1 MAHNMIKAIILGVAG
16 KMGRRLVTCA
26 ANYPNI
32 KIIGGIEQPGNPFIG
47 KDAGET
53 AGIGNIEA
61 KITDSLDAVIGNSDV
76 CIDFSHH
83 SSTISALPII
93 IKHKKAFVICTTGF
107 DESEIL
113 EIKEASK
120 LIPVL
125 LSPNMSVGVNLLFDL
140 VCEVAAKLGDD
151 YDIEIVEAHHNK
163 KKDAP
168 SGTAAKLAEIAAKS
182 RGRDINKDG
191 IYGRKGMVG
200 ERKTGEIG
208 VHAVRAGDIVGEHTV
223 VFAGPGERI
232 ELIHRAH
239 TRDTFANGALRAAL
253 FIVNKKPG
261 FYSMKDVLSA

>member
-1 MAHNMIKAIILGVAG
+1 MIKTIILGAAG
-16 KMGRRLVTCA
+16 KMGRRVVSCA
-26 ANYPNI
+26 RNYPDI
-32 KIIGGIEQPGNPFIG
+32 KIIGGIEQPGNSFIG
-47 KDAGET
+47 KDLGET
-53 AGIGNIEA
+53 AGIGNAGALIV
-61 KITDSLDAVIGNSDV
+61 DSLDSIIGKADV
-76 CIDFSHH
+76 CIDFSYHTC
-83 SSTISALPII
+83 TIAALPTVIE
-93 IKHKKAFVICTTGF
+93 HKKAFVICTTGF
-107 DESEIL
+107 DESETAK
-113 EIKEASK
+113 IKEASK
-120 LIPVL
+120 IIPVL
-125 LSPNMSVGVNLLFDL
+125 LSPNMSVGVNLLFDI
-140 VCEVAAKLGDD
+140 VGEVASKLGDD
-151 YDIEIVEAHHNK
+151 YDIEIIEAHHNK

-168 SGTAAKLAEIAAKS
+168 SGTAAKLADIAAKS

-253 FIVNKKPG
+253 FIANRKPG